1 MTDFPAVR
9 AAVEANAIVI
19 RQGIELLAVLGP
31 DRYAN
36 RLPVAYN
43 ASIGGHLRHIIDHYE
58 SFLAGL
64 ESGDLDYENRAR
76 RPEIETDAELAAR
89 ILGSI
94 ADRLNALG
102 EEADLL
108 ALAYR
113 VETSP
118 CRRSPSSVLRELEF
132 LLSHTVHHYA
142 LVAVMCRLQDHEPE
156 KSFGIAP
163 STLRYQ
169 QTLTTCAR

>member
-1 MTDFPAVR
+1 MTDIPAVR
-9 AAVEANAIVI
+9 AAVEANVIVI
-19 RQGIELLAVLGP
+19 RQGIELLAVLSA
-31 DRYAN
+31 DRYAR

-58 SFLAGL
+58 SFFAAL
-64 ESGDLDYENRAR
+64 ESGDLDYENLACST
-76 RPEIETDAELAAR
+76 EIETDARLAAR

-94 ADRLNALG
+94 ADRLLALG
-102 EEADLL
+102 EDTESLS
-108 ALAYR
+108 LAYR

-118 CRRSPSSVLRELEF
+118 SRHSSSSVLRELEF

-142 LVAVMCRLQDHEPE
+142 LVAVMCRLQHHEPE
-156 KSFGIAP
+156 ESFGIAP

-169 QTLTTCAR
+169 QTQAICAR